1 MITKELEAA
10 ISVVCMA
17 CPYICDCSDSELYE
31 LAGCPDAG
39 EKYCERCMV
48 TKMVALYEAEDP
60 LSYDSP
66 EWQDI
71 INY

>member
-10 ISVVCMA
+10 ISVVCTA

-39 EKYCERCMV
+39 EKYCEHCMV
-48 TKMVALYEAEDP
+48 TKMVALYEAEDS